1 MNERIEQT
9 TNKLIK
15 GLELPQ
21 DLIQGLPC
29 ISLLGNKEINIS
41 NHKGILLYENEHI
54 IVLAKHFQIN
64 IKGRSLVIESY
75 SKEEVIIRGYIHS
88 MEFC

>member
-9 TNKLIK
+9 TNKLIES
-15 GLELPQ
+15 LDLPQ
-21 DLIQGLPC
+21 DLFLGLPC
-29 ISLLGNKEINIS
+29 ISLGGNREIYIS

-54 IVLAKHFQIN
+54 IILTKHFQID
-64 IKGRSLVIESY
+64 IKGRGLVIVSY
-75 SKEEVIIRGYIHS
+75 SKEELKVKGYIHS